1 MVATTTTFP
10 VVAGRRTLRF
20 DPIAE
25 AHRQWRERWPAAAEH
40 MAAITSVMRA
50 QQLVLSAVEGA
61 LKPFGLTFASYE
73 ALTLLSFTRHGSLPL
88 GKMGERLMVHP
99 TSITNT
105 INRLEDRG
113 LVRRVPDSDDGRR
126 MLGEITPE
134 GRRVAAAA
142 TEVLNEIEFGLGSLT
157 EEQAVAL
164 SQVLRPIRLAAGD
177 FQSTA
182 DDPWRK
188 GGGR

>member
-1 MVATTTTFP
+1 MSATATFP
-10 VVAGRRTLRF
+10 IVAGRRTLRF

-25 AHRQWRERWPAAAEH
+25 AHRQWRARWPAAAEH

-50 QQLVLSAVEGA
+50 QQLVLSAVERA

-73 ALTLLSFTRHGSLPL
+73 ALTLLSFTRRGSLPL

-105 INRLEDRG
+105 IDRLEERG
-113 LVRRVPDSDDGRR
+113 FVRRVPDPDDRRR

-142 TEVLNEIEFGLGSLT
+142 TEVLNGIDFGLGSLSN
-157 EEQAVAL
+157 EQAVTL
-164 SQVLRPIRLAAGD
+164 SHVLRTVRLAAGD
-177 FQSTA
+177 FEPTA
-182 DDPWRK
+182 DEPWGN
-188 GGGR
+188 GGAG